1 MMSDIYCPFTADT
14 YFHKTSTTF
23 SNIVEIGELAS
34 GRNGRKAYGRYMNGA
49 LKLVKSPETTEV
61 N

>member
-23 SNIVEIGELAS
+23 SNIAEIGELAS
-34 GRNGRKAYGRYMNGA
+34 GRNGRKPYGRYMDGA